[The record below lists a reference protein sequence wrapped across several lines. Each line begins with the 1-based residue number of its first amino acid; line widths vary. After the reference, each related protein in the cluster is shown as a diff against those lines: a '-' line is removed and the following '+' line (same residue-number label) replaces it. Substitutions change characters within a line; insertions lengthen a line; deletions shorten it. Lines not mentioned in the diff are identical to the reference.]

1 MNSIRKS
8 RRGWRE
14 FSLVLALAGVFVFAE
29 AKELVLAE
37 IHPPGHIIVKA
48 EELFASRVAELTKGE
63 LAVQIKHSAQLGNE
77 GKSWES
83 VRSGSVDVV
92 RINLGGMVKDIQA
105 ARLLSLPYLFRSRE
119 HMWRVLG
126 GDFGKRVKA
135 EVEKTGAVVLAYY
148 DSGARSF
155 YTTQKPIQKRSDFKG
170 LRIRV
175 QDSPVYKDLISELGG
190 TPVVV
195 SYEKVN
201 EAFSKGEIDGA
212 ENNLPSYVSS
222 GHHQYARYYSMDEH
236 SSVPEILL
244 MSKKSWDTLTQEQQK
259 AVTTAAA
266 ESSAH
271 MKKLWEESEAQA
283 LAKARKEGAVI
294 LERHQVY
301 LSGIETYAVKVYS
314 KYVTNSEDLGV
325 ILSIL
330 RSE

>member
-1 MNSIRKS
+1 MQKITGS
-8 RRGWRE
+8 RWGWGN
-14 FSLVLALAGVFVFAE
+14 FALGLALAGLFGAAE
-29 AKELVLAE
+29 AKDLVLAE

-48 EELFASRVAELTKGE
+48 EELFASRLAELTNGG
-63 LAVQIKHSAQLGNE
+63 LAINIKHSAQLGNE
-77 GKSWES
+77 GKSWDS
-83 VRSGSVDVV
+83 VRNGAVDMV

-126 GDFGKRVKA
+126 GDFGARVKA

-155 YTTQKPIQKRSDFKG
+155 YTTRKPIQKRSDFNG

-175 QDSPVYKDLISELGG
+175 QDSPIYSDLISALGG

-244 MSKKSWDTLTQEQQK
+244 MSKQAWDTLTPEQQK
-259 AVTTAAA
+259 AVMTAAA
-266 ESSAH
+266 ESSAY
-271 MKKLWEESEAQA
+271 MKKLWTESEAQA
-283 LAKARKEGAVI
+283 LAKARKDGVVI
-294 LERHQVY
+294 LEKHQVY
-301 LSGIETYAVKVYS
+301 LSGIETYAVKLYS
-314 KYVTNSEDLGV
+314 KYITSSEDLGIV
-325 ILSIL
+325 LNIL